1 MLVTEALVRTSADL
15 YIWTD
20 FHFEYETTARLS
32 FHCLIFAHEGKGSCG
47 IGEFLKES
55 FVMPDEST
63 GRITHC
69 FIFLQAQDS
78 GILQAFVLILFS
90 NIKGLVR

>member
-1 MLVTEALVRTSADL
+1 MR
-15 YIWTD
+15 
-20 FHFEYETTARLS
+20 
-32 FHCLIFAHEGKGSCG
+32 GKAVVVV
-47 IGEFLKES
+47 GEFLKES

-78 GILQAFVLILFS
+78 GILQTFVLKVLKF
-90 NIKGLVR
+90 VF